1 MFGLRHRH
9 VLKSPSLPVRLFGSQ
24 CRMIPSVTDRCSGT
38 DFTSQAQE
46 PSRPARK
53 QRTTPCGV
61 ESTWTHRTR
70 KPNTLKERQ
79 ESKRTYSIRLETV
92 PRNCS
97 KNTQPC
103 HTRSEIT
110 HCCQQQQ
117 YNIAVPLICSL
128 GSPST
133 AGARRNPRC
142 LAHTSGP
149 TGGRRLD
156 AGGLGERVRP
166 AGRSSSPC

>member
-1 MFGLRHRH
+1 MNKVNDRFFRNDNVSMNNFDSIKYGATSSQQKDGFTNGVFGLRHRH

-70 KPNTLKERQ
+70 KPNTLEERQ

-103 HTRSEIT
+103 
-110 HCCQQQQ
+110 Q
-117 YNIAVPLICSL
+117 
-128 GSPST
+128 ST
-133 AGARRNPRC
+133 AHH
-142 LAHTSGP
+142 LK
-149 TGGRRLD
+149 
-156 AGGLGERVRP
+156 
-166 AGRSSSPC
+166 